1 MKDCR
6 HKILNVYYFVGKRNC
21 PDSNLF
27 IY

>member
-6 HKILNVYYFVGKRNC
+6 HKILNVYYFVGKRNG
-21 PDSNLF
+21 PVSNLF